1 MKLSHERFEAL
12 VAEALDSLPEAFMRH
27 MQNVEVV
34 VESWP
39 ASRTLREAGVPRGE
53 TLFGLYEGIPLTERT
68 TGYGNVLPDKI
79 TIFQGP
85 IESAC
90 TSDDEVRAEVQD
102 TVVHEFAH
110 FFGIS
115 DDELRR
121 WGVY

>member
-1 MKLSHERFEAL
+1 VKLPHERFEAL
-12 VAEALDSLPEAFMRH
+12 VAEALDGLPESFMRH
-27 MQNVEVV
+27 MQNVEVI
-34 VESWP
+34 VEAWP
-39 ASRTLREAGVPRGE
+39 AARTLRDAGVPRGE

-68 TGYGNVLPDKI
+68 TSYGNVLPDRI

-90 TSDDEVRAEVQD
+90 ASEDEVRAEVQD

-110 FFGIS
+110 FFGIG
-115 DDELRR
+115 DDELRQ